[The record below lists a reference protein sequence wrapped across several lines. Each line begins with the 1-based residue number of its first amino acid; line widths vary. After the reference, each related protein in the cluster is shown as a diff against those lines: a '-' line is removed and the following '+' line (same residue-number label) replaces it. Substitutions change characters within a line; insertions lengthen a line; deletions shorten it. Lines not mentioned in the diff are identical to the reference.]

1 MSRRRK
7 IERHRRSLD
16 EIHDIMSSMKTL
28 AYVANRK
35 LTRLIETQGRTVESI
50 EQAAADFLH
59 FNPLVFPVTAASAE
73 VVILLGSERGFCGD
87 LNHALLRR
95 LDADTAQSESSPLL
109 LAVGHKLHIALEGDA
124 RVAASIDG
132 ASTPDE
138 VPAVLARLV
147 DELGRLQAQRGPFSL
162 SALYHATEQ
171 TIESTTL
178 LPPFSGLPEPLPALR
193 NEPVLNLPA
202 PELFAQLIDRYLFAV
217 LHRLL
222 FLALWSENYRRM
234 THLDGAVKRLE
245 DVSAQLKRQSNT
257 VRQEEII
264 EEIEV
269 ILLNSTEAS
278 QAPS

>member
-7 IERHRRSLD
+7 IEQHRRSLD

-35 LTRLIETQGRTVESI
+35 LTRLIETQGTIVASI

-59 FNPLVFPVTAASAE
+59 FNPLVFPVAAASAE

-87 LNHALLRR
+87 LNHALLSR
-95 LDADTAQSESSPLL
+95 LDAETVRSEGTPL

-124 RVAASIDG
+124 RVAAYIDG
-132 ASTPDE
+132 ASIPDE

-147 DELGRLQAQRGPFSL
+147 DELGRLQAQRGPFSV

-178 LPPFSGLPEPLPALR
+178 LPPFSDLREPMPALHNEPLLD
-193 NEPVLNLPA
+193 LPA
-202 PELFAQLIDRYLFAV
+202 PELFAQLTDRYLFAV

-234 THLDGAVKRLE
+234 THLDGAVRRLE

-269 ILLNSTEAS
+269 ILLNATEVG
-278 QAPS
+278 QVPS